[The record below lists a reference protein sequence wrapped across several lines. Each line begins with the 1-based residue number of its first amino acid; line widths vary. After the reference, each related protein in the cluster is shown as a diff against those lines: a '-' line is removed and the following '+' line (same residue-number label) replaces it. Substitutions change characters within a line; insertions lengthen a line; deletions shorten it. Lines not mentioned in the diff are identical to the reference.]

1 MLFEY
6 LKSLTVTK
14 NSNLLLEEYIPFLIN
29 RWLTF
34 GIPSTSTAINETVNM
49 LPGIDKEQ
57 HYKLLLCLLPKFKR
71 LPNFKYIKKVKKDK
85 LENDNLKMIAQ
96 ASELSVREI
105 TQLTNLVELY
115 KKTNN

>member
-14 NSNLLLEEYIPFLIN
+14 NNNLSLEEYIPFLIN

-34 GIPSTSTAINETVNM
+34 GISSTSTAINETVNM
-49 LPGIDKEQ
+49 LPSIDKEQ

-85 LENDNLKMIAQ
+85 LENDNIKMIAQ

-115 KKTNN
+115 RKTNN